1 MPPLYGRDANGNDA
15 YINAAGSGTAG
26 SPYST
31 VHDTVAFGLLSA
43 QVDGAASAD
52 VVAAVSGYKVRVLG
66 LALTADAPC
75 SLRFQTGASGNLTPR
90 LRVPSGNTVTMSNDL
105 GLFDTT
111 AGDKLNVVLSGT
123 ANYGVLCTYR
133 LV

>member
-15 YINAAGSGTAG
+15 YINAAGSGTAS

-31 VHDTVAFGLLSA
+31 VHDAVAFGLLSA

-52 VVAAVSGYKVRVLG
+52 VVTAVSGYKVRVLG

-75 SLRFQTGASGNLTPR
+75 SLRFQTGGSGNLTPR
-90 LRVPSGNTVTMSNDL
+90 LRVPSGSTITISNDL
-105 GLFDTT
+105 GLFETT
-111 AGDKLNVVLSGT
+111 ASDKLNVVLSGV

>member
-15 YINAAGSGTAG
+15 YINAAGSGTSS

-31 VHDTVAFGLLSA
+31 VHDMVAFGLLSS
-43 QVDGAASAD
+43 QVEASGNTD

-75 SLRFQTGASGNLTPR
+75 SLRFQTGGSGNLTPR
-90 LRVPSGNTVTMSNDL
+90 LRVPSGGTVTITNDL

-111 AGDKLNVVLSGT
+111 ANDKLNVLLSGT

-133 LV
+133 LI

>member
-15 YINAAGSGTAG
+15 YINAAGSGTAS

-43 QVDGAASAD
+43 QVDGSASAD

-75 SLRFQTGASGNLTPR
+75 SLRFQTGGSGNLTPR
-90 LRVPSGNTVTMSNDL
+90 LRVPSGDTVTIANAM

-123 ANYGVLCTYR
+123 ASYGVLCTYR
-133 LV
+133 LI